1 MTNEQKY
8 KTPDERNNAFNE
20 WCFNSDC
27 ESCKL
32 KAHNFDGGDGCRFY
46 WLALEAEEERGRCEM
61 SNRQE
66 TIADIVAEM
75 MNESHAGD
83 ASCLE
88 WVGSKIRG
96 YADRIEAAH
105 QREVAE
111 LRACLKMAVVNA
123 RIARTCCAFGRECDS
138 CGQSCDARKWNKVIE
153 ATKGGKQ

>member
-1 MTNEQKY
+1 
-8 KTPDERNNAFNE
+8 
-20 WCFNSDC
+20 
-27 ESCKL
+27 
-32 KAHNFDGGDGCRFY
+32 
-46 WLALEAEEERGRCEM
+46 M
-61 SNRQE
+61 SNEKQE
-66 TIADIVAEM
+66 TVADIVAEM

-96 YADRIEAAH
+96 FADRIEAAH
-105 QREVAE
+105 QREVAELKSKMNDVVCENEALRDACGTCGAKLEVAELEREVAE